1 MNFIS
6 YQTLNKLS
14 KNKSGDLLS
23 HGHALQMSYD
33 QLGCAFLST
42 PVQKSGKLVAM
53 SLALEVNDL
62 TYKFAE
68 SEKPSLI
75 NINLRIPWHTRTLVV
90 GANGAGK
97 STLLKVL
104 SGKHLCLDGTVLV
117 NGIDAFSPK
126 ATMQDGEL
134 VTTYLGTEW
143 CHMSIINRDIG
154 VLELLESIGLQHY
167 KERGESLCNI
177 LDIDL
182 SWRMF
187 KLSDGQKRRVQL
199 VMGLLRPW
207 KVLLLD
213 EVTVDLDVVARFK
226 LLEFLEYE
234 TRTRMCSVVYATHIF
249 DGLAQ
254 WPNQVLH
261 MRLGRIVDRLNCEKD
276 LSFVEGHDDMV
287 DVERQ
292 AESNVSV
299 SVGKV
304 SSLYPLAMKWLVED
318 PHETSQTHVA

>member
-1 MNFIS
+1 
-6 YQTLNKLS
+6 
-14 KNKSGDLLS
+14 
-23 HGHALQMSYD
+23 
-33 QLGCAFLST
+33 
-42 PVQKSGKLVAM
+42 M
-53 SLALEVNDL
+53 SLALEVNNL

-68 SEKPSLI
+68 SKKPSLVD
-75 NINLRIPWHTRTLVV
+75 INLRIPWHTRTLVV

-104 SGKHLCLDGTVLV
+104 SGKHLCLDGSVLV
-117 NGIDAFSPK
+117 NGVDAFSPQ

-167 KERGESLCNI
+167 KERGERLCNI

-213 EVTVDLDVVARFK
+213 EVTVDLDVVARFR

-234 TRTRMCSVVYATHIF
+234 TRTRICSVVYATHIF

-254 WPNQVLH
+254 WPDQLLH
-261 MRLGRIVDRLNCEKD
+261 MRLGRIVDRLDCDED
-276 LSFVEGHDDMV
+276 LRFVEGHDDMV
-287 DVERQ
+287 SVAPKTGSQ
-292 AESNVSV
+292 VSV
-299 SVGKV
+299 AVGKV

-318 PHETSQTHVA
+318 PHETPETHVATPGPGI